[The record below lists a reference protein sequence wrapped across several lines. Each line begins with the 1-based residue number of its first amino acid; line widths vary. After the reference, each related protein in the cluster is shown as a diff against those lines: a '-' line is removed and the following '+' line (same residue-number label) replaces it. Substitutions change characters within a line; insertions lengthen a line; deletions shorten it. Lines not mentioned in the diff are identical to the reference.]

1 MHDARDRVRP
11 LVIPR
16 GAAAIAWAALAVFV
30 LYGSIRPFAADGQS
44 TEASPGISVPDITQN
59 VLLYIPFGVFGV
71 WTLRRDTSSQIAS
84 WARVTALAAVCS
96 TSIELLQLP
105 SASRIASPLD
115 VLANVLGACG
125 GAMASEAI
133 ERAVGTAAHLVR
145 PTGLLTAPARYG
157 LAVVL
162 AAIVLVAWYPFDVT
176 LDVSTLS
183 ERTRAVRRD
192 PWLWPGPTELW
203 TQGARFGV
211 LAAIL
216 TPCLPGL
223 ARRAAAVAVTAV
235 VAIALVIDLGQL
247 MMGSRPIGG
256 AVLMSQAAGAG
267 AGASAAFVV
276 MTITRRTGYRRADVP
291 RGSNE

>member
-1 MHDARDRVRP
+1 MQGAGDRARQ

-16 GAAAIAWAALAVFV
+16 GAAAIAWGALAVFV
-30 LYGSIRPFAADGQS
+30 LYGSIRPFAGDGQS
-44 TEASPGISVPDITQN
+44 AAASPGISVPDITQN

-71 WTLRRDTSSQIAS
+71 WTLRRDTSSRIAL
-84 WARVTALAAVCS
+84 WARVTVLAAVCS
-96 TSIELLQLP
+96 ISIELLQLP

-125 GAMASEAI
+125 GAVASEPI
-133 ERAVGTAAHLVR
+133 ERAVGIAAHSVR

-192 PWLWPGPTELW
+192 PWLWPGTTELW
-203 TQGARFGV
+203 AQAGRFFA

-216 TPCLPGL
+216 SVSLPGL
-223 ARRAAAVAVTAV
+223 ARWAAPAAAITASV
-235 VAIALVIDLGQL
+235 IAMVIDLGQL
-247 MMGSRPIGG
+247 AMGSHPVGG
-256 AVLMSQAAGAG
+256 AVLVSQAAGAG
-267 AGASAAFVV
+267 VGAGAMLLWARVNR
-276 MTITRRTGYRRADVP
+276 I
-291 RGSNE
+291 

>member
-1 MHDARDRVRP
+1 MQGASDRARP

-16 GAAAIAWAALAVFV
+16 GAAAIAWAALAAFV
-30 LYGSIRPFAADGQS
+30 LYGSIRPVAGDGQS

-71 WTLRRDTSSQIAS
+71 WTLRRDTSSRIAL

-96 TSIELLQLP
+96 TSIEVLQLP

-115 VLANVLGACG
+115 VLANLLGACG
-125 GAMASEAI
+125 GAMASEPI

-183 ERTRAVRRD
+183 ERTREVRRD
-192 PWLWPGPTELW
+192 PWLWPGMTELW
-203 TQGARFGV
+203 GQGARFFV
-211 LAAIL
+211 LGAIL
-216 TPCLPGL
+216 TACLPGL
-223 ARRAAAVAVTAV
+223 AKRAAPVAAVAV
-235 VAIALVIDLGQL
+235 VAIAVVIDLGQL
-247 MMGSRPIGG
+247 AMGSDPVGG
-256 AVLMSQAAGAG
+256 AVLVSQAAGAW
-267 AGASAAFVV
+267 AGAICVLTLARCTWYAA
-276 MTITRRTGYRRADVP
+276 A
-291 RGSNE
+291 